1 LDPVKLTETPV
12 VSVTTNY
19 PESSSPVQDNAGKE
33 LPLFVIANQGESSLE
48 WNLIGVYQD
57 ASGRAAPIV
66 TGIVGVNSFTVYETL
81 RSDPDLSKRFLFI
94 NLGDE
99 WTSKTIAPMDFLV
112 VSEKAGGLLPEELD
126 GLSEFQ
132 KSGRSIVMAITQ
144 IEKETKQFQQVISKL
159 FGTGFASVGSLSG
172 GELNITHAIARG
184 STLELVNSS
193 LTSFQGGEATWVV
206 REASG
211 RSLVTALNRKARFV
225 MFGGDLVAW
234 QQSNP
239 VLVRNA
245 LVWAGTSWLFLDPI
259 SGETLPGQETVI
271 SSTLD
276 ARGFLAGAH
285 SLVALVETNDPLA
298 PKIQI
303 PMTLTVTG
311 DPQIELSST
320 DIDFE
325 QVFFGQEVSKRIQ
338 VVNNGIA
345 DLRVDIAPNSPSI
358 VVTPITFVVPPL
370 GMQSIQ
376 FAFRPDS
383 SQLLSTTVV
392 IRTNIP
398 ATPTQ
403 IITVQGE
410 AVDPPIMMISTSDLV
425 QSEIYTVGLESAQ
438 ILIGTPKLFQA
449 TVSSTAMPISEP

>member
-1 LDPVKLTETPV
+1 MISVLVGALVVMVSGGRIGAPPNVEARLTDNTLAYQLDPVKLTETPV

-172 GELNITHAIARG
+172 GELNITRRSDLG
-184 STLELVNSS
+184 SK
-193 LTSFQGGEATWVV
+193 
-206 REASG
+206 
-211 RSLVTALNRKARFV
+211 RSL
-225 MFGGDLVAW
+225 W
-234 QQSNP
+234 
-239 VLVRNA
+239 
-245 LVWAGTSWLFLDPI
+245 
-259 SGETLPGQETVI
+259 
-271 SSTLD
+271 
-276 ARGFLAGAH
+276 
-285 SLVALVETNDPLA
+285 
-298 PKIQI
+298 
-303 PMTLTVTG
+303 
-311 DPQIELSST
+311 
-320 DIDFE
+320 
-325 QVFFGQEVSKRIQ
+325 
-338 VVNNGIA
+338 
-345 DLRVDIAPNSPSI
+345 
-358 VVTPITFVVPPL
+358 PIT
-370 GMQSIQ
+370 G
-376 FAFRPDS
+376 
-383 SQLLSTTVV
+383 
-392 IRTNIP
+392 NC
-398 ATPTQ
+398 
-403 IITVQGE
+403 
-410 AVDPPIMMISTSDLV
+410 
-425 QSEIYTVGLESAQ
+425 SES
-438 ILIGTPKLFQA
+438 
-449 TVSSTAMPISEP
+449 